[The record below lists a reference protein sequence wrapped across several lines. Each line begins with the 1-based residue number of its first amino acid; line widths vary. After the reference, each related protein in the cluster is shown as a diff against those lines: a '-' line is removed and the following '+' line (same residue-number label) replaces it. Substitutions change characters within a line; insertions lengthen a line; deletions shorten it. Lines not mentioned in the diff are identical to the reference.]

1 MAKAYKMLHSA
12 LPKTTTKTKSTPM
25 RTTHSI
31 ISATATAA
39 CHFYSYYHYRWFM
52 KAGHKP
58 RAFDLDEYS
67 QNAAT
72 AASE

>member
-1 MAKAYKMLHSA
+1 MDGNGVKQDLSEAMW
-12 LPKTTTKTKSTPM
+12 
-25 RTTHSI
+25 
-31 ISATATAA
+31 
-39 CHFYSYYHYRWFM
+39 WFM